1 MYLKNIFNSK
11 PAQVIATVGSL
22 AFGLYN
28 LYIMG
33 RTDEIEELCDIAEH
47 TDKEGCFE
55 SATLGMRRM
64 GIVNDSVFPLKV
76 SKGDLDDCLHQI
88 G

>member
-33 RTDEIEELCDIAEH
+33 RTDEIEELCDIAECN
-47 TDKEGCFE
+47 DKEGFD

-76 SKGDLDDCLHQI
+76 SKGDLDDCQHQI

>member
-47 TDKEGCFE
+47 NDKEGFD

-64 GIVNDSVFPLKV
+64 GVVDDFVFPLKV
-76 SKGDLDDCLHQI
+76 SKGDLDDCLHKI